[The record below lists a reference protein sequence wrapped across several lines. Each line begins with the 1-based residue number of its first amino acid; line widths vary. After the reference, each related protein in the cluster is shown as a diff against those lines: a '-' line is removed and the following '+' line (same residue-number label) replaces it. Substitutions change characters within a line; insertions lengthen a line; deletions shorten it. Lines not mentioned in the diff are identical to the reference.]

1 MEIKKFAVTDHKI
14 KAVVYGS
21 SGTGKTSFGGTA
33 KNAIFASAEGGLLAI
48 ADKQPNY
55 VEIKSLVDLKELLA
69 YLRNEKHSY
78 ETVIID
84 SITEINEIIKADIEK
99 KTGKAMQLQDWG
111 TLAKEIKIILRG
123 FRDLP
128 MHVLFIAQ
136 ETNEKDGDVVTKVVP
151 SLNGK
156 AATEIAYFMDIVG
169 YLYIEKGTGARK
181 LLTLPNSMYLTKDRS
196 KVIGND
202 TPADFSVWV
211 EKVAGIALGKEETV
225 ANYSSTPKQP
235 PQMPAFNPA
244 QAPAPTAPAAP
255 ATPPRQGSL
264 LLNTAK
270 ARIETMDNIEHL
282 RAAMTNV
289 DNMTKL
295 DNEQKEDLRAFIAE
309 KIEAIEL
316 TNFDSLADEQDV
328 PEGEYQE
335 EEENH
340 DELLDEVHDEPA
352 PAPKKVKKTK

>member
-33 KNAIFASAEGGLLAI
+33 KKAIFASAEGGLLAI

-55 VEIKSLVDLKELLA
+55 VEIKSLNDLKELLS
-69 YLRNEKHSY
+69 YLRNEKHDY

-136 ETNEKDGDVVTKVVP
+136 ETNEKDGDIVTKVVP

-181 LLTLPNSMYLTKDRS
+181 LITLPNSMYLTKDRS

-211 EKVAGIALGKEETV
+211 EKISGIALGKEETV
-225 ANYSSTPKQP
+225 ASYSTTPAQPVAQPAVKQP

-244 QAPAPTAPAAP
+244 QATPA
-255 ATPPRQGSL
+255 RQGSL

-270 ARIETMDNIEHL
+270 SRIETMDNIEHL

-289 DNMTKL
+289 DAMTKL
-295 DNEQKEDLRAFIAE
+295 DAEQKEDLRAFIAE

-316 TNFDSLADEQDV
+316 TNFDIQQEEQDV
-328 PEGEYQE
+328 PEMEYQE

-340 DELLDEVHDEPA
+340 DAVLDETHDTPA

>member
-33 KNAIFASAEGGLLAI
+33 KNSIFASAEGGLLAI
-48 ADKQPNY
+48 AEKQPNY
-55 VEIKSLVDLKELLA
+55 VEIKSLTDLRDLLV
-69 YLRNEKHSY
+69 YLKTQPHTY

-99 KTGKAMQLQDWG
+99 KTGKAMEIKDWG
-111 TLAKEIKIILRG
+111 TLAKNIKEILRG

-136 ETNEKDGDVVTKVVP
+136 ESTEKDGDVVTKVVP

-169 YLYIEKGTGARK
+169 YIYIEKGTAVRK
-181 LLTLPNSMYLTKDRS
+181 LITLPNSMYLTKDRS

-211 EKVAGIALGKEETV
+211 EKISQIALGTEETV
-225 ANYSSTPKQP
+225 ATYGA
-235 PQMPAFNPA
+235 PATNEEGQVIAP
-244 QAPAPTAPAAP
+244 PAPTPKAVAPVAP
-255 ATPPRQGSL
+255 ATPRVSFFD
-264 LLNTAK
+264 NVM
-270 ARIETMDNIEHL
+270 ARINTLQTIDHL
-282 RAAMTNV
+282 QSAFESIDGMKTPTA
-289 DNMTKL
+289 
-295 DNEQKEDLRAFIAE
+295 EQKVELKAVISE

-316 TNFDSLADEQDV
+316 AELNQVDDAQPEDV
-328 PEGEYQE
+328 IEVE
-335 EEENH
+335 EEEV
-340 DELLDEVHDEPA
+340 EEEVAE
-352 PAPKKVKKTK
+352 PAPKKKTVKKTK

>member
-33 KNAIFASAEGGLLAI
+33 KKAIFASAEGGLLAI

-55 VEIKSLVDLKELLA
+55 VEIKSLNDLREMLV
-69 YLRNEKHSY
+69 YLKTQKHDY

-99 KTGKAMQLQDWG
+99 KTGKAMEIKDWG
-111 TLAKEIKIILRG
+111 TLAKNIKEILRG

-136 ETNEKDGDVVTKVVP
+136 EATEKDGDVVTKVVP

-181 LLTLPNSMYLTKDRS
+181 LITLPNSMYLTKDRS

-202 TPADFSVWV
+202 TPADFAAWV
-211 EKVAGIALGKEETV
+211 DKVSKIALGKEETV
-225 ANYSSTPKQP
+225 TNFGAPVASEDGEEIVVEPTK
-235 PQMPAFNPA
+235 
-244 QAPAPTAPAAP
+244 APAPKPVAPV
-255 ATPPRQGSL
+255 QNHSFF
-264 LLNTAK
+264 NNVK
-270 ARIETMDNIEHL
+270 ARIDTLQTVDHL
-282 RAAMTNV
+282 QDAFN
-289 DNMTKL
+289 KL
-295 DNEQKEDLRAFIAE
+295 DAIKSLTEEDRAELKAIISE

-316 TNFDSLADEQDV
+316 EALNQIDDAE
-328 PEGEYQE
+328 PEEVIEVE
-335 EEENH
+335 EEVE
-340 DELLDEVHDEPA
+340 EEVEVEVE
-352 PAPKKVKKTK
+352 PAPKKKSVKKTK

>member
-55 VEIKSLVDLKELLA
+55 VEIKSLNDLRELLN
-69 YLRNEKHSY
+69 YLKTQPHKY

-99 KTGKAMQLQDWG
+99 KTGKAMEIKDWG
-111 TLAKEIKIILRG
+111 TLAKNIKEILRG

-136 ETNEKDGDVVTKVVP
+136 ESTEKDGDVVTKVVP

-169 YLYIEKGTGARK
+169 YLYMEKATGARK
-181 LLTLPNSMYLTKDRS
+181 LITLPNSMYLTKDRS

-202 TPADFSVWV
+202 TPADFSAWV
-211 EKVAGIALGKEETV
+211 EKISKIALGTEEVVTNFAAPVNKEGDV
-225 ANYSSTPKQP
+225 DVNAA
-235 PQMPAFNPA
+235 PAP
-244 QAPAPTAPAAP
+244 QAPLPTAPAAP
-255 ATPPRQGSL
+255 RVSFFD
-264 LLNTAK
+264 NVK
-270 ARIETMDNIEHL
+270 ARIETLNTIEHL
-282 RAAMTNV
+282 SDAYQ
-289 DNMTKL
+289 KL
-295 DNEQKEDLRAFIAE
+295 DAIKSLTEEHRNELKAIISE

-316 TNFDSLADEQDV
+316 EALNQVDDAQPEDEVQI
-328 PEGEYQE
+328 EGE
-335 EEENH
+335 ENP
-340 DELLDEVHDEPA
+340 LDDVVIETK
-352 PAPKKVKKTK
+352 PKRVVKKKTK